1 MTVPSDETDEDY
13 DPILGA
19 TLEAFYEQRV
29 KDLEVYVE
37 AALASDVYGPI
48 PAMLKEQR
56 AAREALED
64 QRARRARAETR
75 AVETA
80 AERLQRQLVELEHS
94 IAQQEARARPDSQ
107 GLSALYRR
115 RESLEVRWEEAR
127 RAEQQLPTTPDQLRA
142 AVLDVVDQWPDD
154 LIEVAI
160 RVLAARHR
168 AEVELVSD
176 GRRARLG
183 PDGWAPA

>member
-1 MTVPSDETDEDY
+1 MTVPPDETEDAY
-13 DPILGA
+13 DPVLGA
-19 TLEAFYEQRV
+19 TLEAFYTQRV
-29 KDLEVYVE
+29 KDLEQYIE
-37 AALASDVYGPI
+37 ASLASDVYGPI

-64 QRARRARAETR
+64 QRARRIRAEARAAETR
-75 AVETA
+75 V
-80 AERLQRQLVELEHS
+80 ERLQRHLLELEHS
-94 IAQQEARARPDSQ
+94 IAQQEARAHPGSQ

-115 RESLEVRWEEAR
+115 REALEDRLEEAL
-127 RAEQQLPTTPDQLRA
+127 RAEQRLPTTPEQLRA
-142 AVLDVVDQWPDD
+142 AVTDVVDQWPDD

-183 PDGWAPA
+183 PDGWVPA